1 MMRFYILM
9 LAAGLLTLAAGLPSL
24 SGRTLY
30 RTEKDNLSSLLS
42 KAQYESFFPHHHP
55 LYSYEALIKA
65 AASFPSFA
73 GEGDT
78 VARRRELAAF
88 FAEVAHETGN
98 GGAEPTGGAGSSGEA
113 YSWGL
118 YYTEEL
124 GCADGHCKQYNTGGD
139 SRYRPAPGKSYYG
152 RGPIQLS
159 YAYNYGMAGADLGL
173 PLLAQPELVSHDGVI
188 AFRTALWFWMRAQAP
203 IPSCHDVMVGKW
215 KPGAEDVKLGRRPG
229 FGMTINI
236 INGAVEC
243 KSQAPAIKA
252 ERLNRIAYYR
262 YFAGQ
267 LRVSIERDCDCA
279 GMATYAD

>member
-1 MMRFYILM
+1 MMRVYILM
-9 LAAGLLTLAAGLPSL
+9 LAAGLPSPSGLNF
-24 SGRTLY
+24 Y
-30 RTEKDNLSSLLS
+30 RTEKANLSSLLS

-65 AASFPSFA
+65 AASFPLFA

-98 GGAEPTGGAGSSGEA
+98 GGADATGGA

-124 GCADGHCKQYNTGGD
+124 GCSDGHCKQYNTGGD

-159 YAYNYGMAGADLGL
+159 YAYNYGMAGAELGL
-173 PLLAQPELVSHDGVI
+173 PLLEQPELVSHDGVI
-188 AFRTALWFWMRAQAP
+188 AFRTALWFWMRAQAS

-215 KPGAEDVKLGRRPG
+215 QPGAEDVKLGRRQG

-243 KSQAPAIKA
+243 GSQAPAIKA

-262 YFAGQ
+262 YFAQQ
-267 LRVSIERDCDCA
+267 LKISIEKDCDCA
-279 GMATYAD
+279 GMTTYAD

>member
-1 MMRFYILM
+1 MMRLYIL
-9 LAAGLLTLAAGLPSL
+9 LLMAGLPSL
-24 SGRTLY
+24 SGVKFD

-42 KAQYESFFPHHHP
+42 RAQYESFFPHHHS

-78 VARRRELAAF
+78 VTRRRELAAF
-88 FAEVAHETGN
+88 FGEIAHETGN
-98 GGAEPTGGAGSSGEA
+98 GGADA

-139 SRYRPAPGKSYYG
+139 SRYHPAPGRNYYG

-159 YAYNYGMAGADLGL
+159 YAYNYGMAGAELGL
-173 PLLAQPELVSHDGVI
+173 PLLAHPELVSHDGVI
-188 AFRTALWFWMRAQAP
+188 AFRTALWFWMRTQSP

-215 KPGAEDVKLGRRPG
+215 QPSAEDSRLGRRPG

-243 KSQAPAIKA
+243 KSQVRAIKA

-262 YFAGQ
+262 AFAAQ
-267 LRVSIERDCDCA
+267 LKVPVEKDCDCA